1 MSENLAY
8 RKFYK
13 VSGVHSVFNLKNET
27 GVYDTRK
34 LKSESDLASIG
45 ITNINKNTIL
55 FITADK
61 DDANKKI
68 EINVNTTDEY
78 GENGIEI
85 TERTLSEFDTM
96 IWVKNEMYA
105 LSQKCVKHIEYDNDA
120 KKYRIEYSDGE
131 ISYLSLTVLENNYQ
145 GLFPLVVDN
154 NSEIRRIY
162 FYGNDKA
169 DTKKN
174 FIINFWE
181 DELEKNENSSE
192 YVTIMGKGNKTNTKG
207 QIILG
212 NYNEVDPK
220 AKFIISEGT
229 SNTKRLNLATVNKNG
244 EVFALQDFILK
255 KSVGDGNNNT
265 ITHRLSDIH
274 NVIDDDWYRDQN
286 IDNSFSGDFSN
297 QYN

>member
-13 VSGVHSVFNLKNET
+13 VSGVHSVFNLKNGT
-27 GVYDTRK
+27 DIYDTRR

-68 EINVNTTDEY
+68 EINVSTTDEY

-105 LSQKCVKHIEYDNDA
+105 LSQKCVKHIEYDNDI
-120 KKYRIEYSDGE
+120 KKYKIEYSDGE
-131 ISYLSLTVLENNYQ
+131 ISYLSLIVLENNYH

-154 NSEIRRIY
+154 NSEIRKIY

-181 DELEKNENSSE
+181 DEQEKNENSSE
-192 YVTIMGKGNKTNTKG
+192 YVTIIGKGNTTHTQG

-212 NYNEVDPK
+212 KYNEEDPN
-220 AKFIISEGT
+220 AKFIISDGT
-229 SNTKRLNLATVNKNG
+229 SNTQRLNLATVNKNG
-244 EVFALQDFILK
+244 EVFASQDFILK
-255 KSVGDGNNNT
+255 KSVDDS

-274 NVIDDDWYRDQN
+274 NVINEDWYCDQR

-297 QYN
+297 SYS

>member
-13 VSGVHSVFNLKNET
+13 VSGVHSVFNLKNGT
-27 GVYDTRK
+27 DIYDTRR
-34 LKSESDLASIG
+34 LKSEIDLASIG
-45 ITNINKNTIL
+45 ITNISKNTIL

-61 DDANKKI
+61 EDANKKI
-68 EINVNTTDEY
+68 EINVSTTDEY
-78 GENGIEI
+78 GESGIEI

-131 ISYLSLTVLENNYQ
+131 ISYLSLTVLENNYH

-181 DELEKNENSSE
+181 DEQEKNENSSE
-192 YVTIMGKGNKTNTKG
+192 YVTIIGKGNRTNTQG

-212 NYNEVDPK
+212 KYNKVDRN
-220 AKFIISEGT
+220 AKLIISDGT
-229 SNTKRLNLATVNKNG
+229 SNSKRLNLATVNKNG
-244 EVFALQDFILK
+244 EVFAFQDFILK
-255 KSVGDGNNNT
+255 KSVDDS

-274 NVIDDDWYRDQN
+274 NVIDDDWYCDQN

-297 QYN
+297 SYS